1 MPKAKIT
8 KSPNAH
14 STSSANRT
22 PVKINTGGTPLWY
35 KVLMFGLML
44 AGLVWLRSTIIPR
57 RFISR
62 TTWRPKSVSPS
73 CLGAS
78 VALSAHGV
86 FRPCVSV
93 M

>member
-1 MPKAKIT
+1 MIVDRAHPEWLNIT
-8 KSPNAH
+8 GALVA
-14 STSSANRT
+14 SSASFIVASLT
-22 PVKINTGGTPLWY
+22 
-35 KVLMFGLML
+35 
-44 AGLVWLRSTIIPR
+44 WLKSTIMPR

-78 VALSAHGV
+78 VALSAHGT
-86 FRPCVSV
+86 FLPWVSV